1 MKRPIIAA
9 LALLTFALPVAAQQ
23 RMGGGPPQSGAGI
36 FSGITLTPAQQKQV
50 DSLYASN
57 QPMRDK
63 MRAQMESGQRPD
75 SAQMVT
81 LRAQRAKI
89 LGSYRG
95 FLTPDQQKVFDKN
108 VAEMQARMESMGA
121 AAGASERVGAVPPAG
136 AGAGAGQ
143 GASPKP

>member
-1 MKRPIIAA
+1 MKRSIIAVI
-9 LALLTFALPVAAQQ
+9 ALLTTALPAAAQQ
-23 RMGGGPPQSGAGI
+23 RMGGPPQSGAGI
-36 FSGITLTPAQQKQV
+36 FNGITLTPAQQKQV

-75 SAQMVT
+75 SAQMVQ
-81 LRAQRAKI
+81 LRAQRTKT
-89 LGSYRG
+89 LGTYRG

-108 VAEMQARMESMGA
+108 ISEMQSRMESMGA
-121 AAGASERVGAVPPAG
+121 AAGNSERVGAVPPAG
-136 AGAGAGQ
+136 AGAGAKP